1 MKLQETMLNTLIS
14 ENKINGFSDEEIGDD
29 HIYTGLETPMTEN
42 AFHISDEEK
51 KVKIADLFSQIMDV
65 MGLDLT
71 DDSLRGTPNRVA
83 KMYIDEIFSG
93 LNPANKPKVAL
104 FDNKYKYNQM
114 LVEKN
119 ITFYSNCEHHFV
131 PIIGKAHL
139 AYISSGK
146 VIGLSKLNRIV
157 QYYAKRP
164 QVQERLTNQIAME
177 LSTILNTDDVA
188 VIIDAKHLCVSSRGI
203 KDDTS
208 ATVTA
213 YYGGAFNSPEKI
225 AELQN
230 YLDK

>member
-1 MKLQETMLNTLIS
+1 MKIGTETLLRSNGYNL
-14 ENKINGFSDEEIGDD
+14 KGFSIDDIGDD
-29 HIYTGLETPMTEN
+29 HISTGMETPMKKN
-42 AFHISDEEK
+42 AFEMSDAEK
-51 KVKIADLFSQIMDV
+51 KERIANLFGEIMDV

-71 DDSLRGTPNRVA
+71 DDSLKGTPNRVA
-83 KMYIDEIFSG
+83 KMYIEEIFSG
-93 LNPANKPKVAL
+93 LNPKNKPKVAL

-131 PIIGKAHL
+131 PIIGKAHI

-157 QYYAKRP
+157 QYFAKRP

-177 LSTILNTDDVA
+177 LKQILKTEDIA

-208 ATVTA
+208 ATVTS
-213 YYGGAFNSPEKI
+213 YYGGVFNTADKI

-230 YLDK
+230 YINN